1 MITPINDY
9 VLILPDEKRTQIGNI
24 LLPENLQEKS
34 STGKVIAVGPGTKE
48 IEMLVKPGDYVL
60 YPFNVVNVHKIEEYI
75 LIHMYDII
83 AILEE

>member
-24 LLPENLQEKS
+24 LIPENFQEKP

-48 IEMLVKPGDYVL
+48 SEILVKPGDYVL
-60 YPFNVVNVHKIEEYI
+60 YPFNAVI
-75 LIHMYDII
+75 
-83 AILEE
+83 